1 MKTTADM
8 IVTFRWPIILAFIA
22 VTAILAMQIP
32 RAEIDADM
40 KSQLPDELPSRIN
53 TDRIDEL
60 FGGTEML
67 MVLVRTDD
75 VLQPETLKRVKRISK
90 QMNRIKGVDKVL
102 SLFDLKSI
110 KGEDGA
116 MTVNPVVRRIP
127 KTDAQRAVLREEI
140 KGNDIVYGSVVSA
153 DFTITAIIA
162 VLKDEVSDAYILPEI
177 EKLIKANP
185 GKEET
190 VLGGI
195 PYIRGNVSRNIQTD
209 MRRLM
214 PIGLV
219 IMLIFLFACFK
230 RLRGVVLPFLVVIMS
245 ILFSLGMIPVLGW
258 KVQVI
263 TIILPVFLIA
273 VANDY
278 GIHMIAKYQEDNVP
292 GNRFTKGDF
301 AKRMFTSLGK
311 PVLITGLTTMAGM
324 LCLLGHALVP
334 ARQLGIL
341 AAIGI
346 LFALAASLFFIPAIL
361 SLLPKSRPVLSG
373 EHDPQQSKHVLERLL
388 WFFGNLVSTQP
399 KTVIAGAL
407 IFSALSVIGIFF
419 VVVDTDPKNY
429 FSRDH
434 PVVYA
439 TDLIDQNLGGSQN
452 ISVVFEGDIK
462 EPRIMHKMDALE
474 QTLQTMPEVGH
485 TTSIA
490 RVLRQMSRALNDPN
504 EVGYDRIPDTRN
516 AIAQYFELYAMS
528 GDAEDFEKMVDFPCE
543 HAVITAR
550 MNTTSTAKLSNVV
563 NRIGAM
569 VGDDPDVLL
578 VGGFGV
584 VLSDLAKLMV
594 HGQFL
599 SLGLATVLVA
609 LLLMILFRSVT
620 AGLIS
625 AIPLLLSMAILFGLM
640 GVFGIELNIVTAMLS
655 SIMIGVGIDY
665 TIHFLWRYREERQRG
680 LAEVDAVKKTL
691 TTTGRG
697 IIFNAFSVIIGFV
710 ALLFSGFL
718 PVQFFGFLV
727 VVSIFAC
734 LVGALVLVPSL
745 CIVLKPKFLE
755 PKDVGQTAL

>member
-1 MKTTADM
+1 
-8 IVTFRWPIILAFIA
+8 
-22 VTAILAMQIP
+22 
-32 RAEIDADM
+32 
-40 KSQLPDELPSRIN
+40 
-53 TDRIDEL
+53 
-60 FGGTEML
+60 
-67 MVLVRTDD
+67 
-75 VLQPETLKRVKRISK
+75 
-90 QMNRIKGVDKVL
+90 
-102 SLFDLKSI
+102 
-110 KGEDGA
+110 
-116 MTVNPVVRRIP
+116 
-127 KTDAQRAVLREEI
+127 
-140 KGNDIVYGSVVSA
+140 
-153 DFTITAIIA
+153 
-162 VLKDEVSDAYILPEI
+162 
-177 EKLIKANP
+177 
-185 GKEET
+185 
-190 VLGGI
+190 
-195 PYIRGNVSRNIQTD
+195 
-209 MRRLM
+209 
-214 PIGLV
+214 
-219 IMLIFLFACFK
+219 
-230 RLRGVVLPFLVVIMS
+230 
-245 ILFSLGMIPVLGW
+245 
-258 KVQVI
+258 
-263 TIILPVFLIA
+263 
-273 VANDY
+273 
-278 GIHMIAKYQEDNVP
+278 
-292 GNRFTKGDF
+292 
-301 AKRMFTSLGK
+301 
-311 PVLITGLTTMAGM
+311 M

-474 QTLQTMPEVGH
+474 QTLQNMPEVGH

-665 TIHFLWRYREERQRG
+665 TIHFLWRYREERQHG
-680 LAEVDAVKKTL
+680 LTEVDAVKKTL